1 MYTSKKLYT
10 PNWLKD
16 TQNQAN
22 STCCTI
28 STLVKDGV
36 WSSTLL
42 NVSMYMSKNMIYI
55 QLVERYTLVKDGAWS
70 STLLNQLQLTLLSL
84 RADHGVLVSQYFD
97 RFTFKK
103 HTMHKRY
110 DGCE

>member
-16 TQNQAN
+16 TQNQAI

-28 STLVKDGV
+28 S
-36 WSSTLL
+36 
-42 NVSMYMSKNMIYI
+42 
-55 QLVERYTLVKDGAWS
+55 TLVKDGAWS

-84 RADHGVLVSQYFD
+84 RADHGVLVSQYVD
-97 RFTFKK
+97 RFTFKNTQCIK
-103 HTMHKRY
+103 DTMAVRL
-110 DGCE
+110 GTLI